1 MEPKT
6 IKYYRQQG
14 FKIAKCKKY
23 PGSRLE
29 NTRKMKRFRNIVC
42 SPKCV
47 NAIRELS
54 ELTYKKDKNGQ
65 LILDEFN
72 IDSHVMSALWYAL
85 DKYDV
90 SDYKPV
96 SNTKTG

>member
-23 PGSRLE
+23 HGSRLE
-29 NTRKMKRFRNIVC
+29 NTRKLKRFKKIVC

-47 NAIRELS
+47 NTIKELS
-54 ELTYKKDKNGQ
+54 ELTYAKDKNGE
-65 LILDEFN
+65 LILDKFN

-85 DKYDV
+85 DKYEV
-90 SDYKPV
+90 SDYKKQP
-96 SNTKTG
+96 NTQAG